1 MRIVNY
7 FASDNI
13 RKRADEILQCS
24 KMLHTI
30 TLIFARSSSAVICAG
45 TSPAIVGVLRHME
58 TRSLYKAKS
67 THVL

>member
-1 MRIVNY
+1 M
-7 FASDNI
+7 
-13 RKRADEILQCS
+13 LQYS
-24 KMLHTI
+24 KMLHTVVS
-30 TLIFARSSSAVICAG
+30 TFARSSSAVICAG